1 LPSAAHGE
9 DGGADHEDHERVE
22 GGGQACGERGR
33 EMAVQAGGATRIAKA
48 KLREIERDPVSIATA
63 KEKTS

>member
-1 LPSAAHGE
+1 
-9 DGGADHEDHERVE
+9 
-22 GGGQACGERGR
+22 
-33 EMAVQAGGATRIAKA
+33 MAVQAGGATRIAKA

>member
-1 LPSAAHGE
+1 
-9 DGGADHEDHERVE
+9 
-22 GGGQACGERGR
+22 
-33 EMAVQAGGATRIAKA
+33 MAVQAGDATRIAEA